1 MKEIQTLSVIER
13 ALLLLDWE
21 FFKPLAS
28 DEVALIAAR
37 TREVEYEAG
46 EIIDPEG
53 PTGSSLHILIAGSV
67 ELSVEGSPFRRA
79 GPGEAFGGGA
89 LLGVDVE
96 GEELSVLEAVHSLV
110 LSREEFERTVADH
123 PDFALACIRALFE
136 AVRGRRDLLPESGK
150 EA

>member
-1 MKEIQTLSVIER
+1 MKEIQTLSIMEKT
-13 ALLLLDWE
+13 LLLLEWE

-37 TREVEYEAG
+37 TGEVEYEAG

-53 PTGSSLHILIAGSV
+53 PTGSSLHILVKGSV
-67 ELSVEGSPFRRA
+67 EILVDGRPFRRP
-79 GPGEAFGGGA
+79 GPGDGFGGTA
-89 LLGVDVE
+89 LLGRVVAD
-96 GEELSVLEAVHSLV
+96 EELRVLEPAHALV
-110 LSREEFERTVADH
+110 LSREEFERAVADH

-136 AVRGRRDLLPESGK
+136 AVRGQRDLLPESGG